1 MKRLLCIVAVVVAAL
16 GTGAVATASQGAAT
30 PFKATYNGTPGATYT
45 CAGAHVV
52 NRVSVKDSERCVISG
67 DTTGYVAGTYSGSP
81 LGFFPPV
88 GIDADWISDY
98 DGTIASS
105 WTFTVTDNGDGTF
118 TIDIVAY
125 YS

>member
-16 GTGAVATASQGAAT
+16 GTGAVARASQGAAT

-81 LGFFPPV
+81 FGFLPWY
-88 GIDADWISDY
+88 GISDWISDY
-98 DGTIASS
+98 DGAIASS
-105 WTFTVTDNGDGTF
+105 WMITVTENGDGTF
-118 TIDIVAY
+118 TLDIVAY

>member
-81 LGFFPPV
+81 LGFLPWY
-88 GIDADWISDY
+88 GISDWISDY

-105 WTFTVTDNGDGTF
+105 WTITVTENGDGTF
-118 TIDIVAY
+118 TFDIVAY